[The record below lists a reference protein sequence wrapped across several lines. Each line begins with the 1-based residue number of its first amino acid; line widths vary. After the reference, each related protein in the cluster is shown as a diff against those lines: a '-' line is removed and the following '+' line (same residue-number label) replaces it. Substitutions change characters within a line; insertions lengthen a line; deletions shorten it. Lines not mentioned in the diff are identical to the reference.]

1 MTMATIVLAYF
12 VDFLPKI
19 FGNIPP
25 ISSDSSVGRIGAVL
39 DN

>member
-1 MTMATIVLAYF
+1 MTTATIVLAYF

-19 FGNIPP
+19 IGNMPQIA
-25 ISSDSSVGRIGAVL
+25 SDSSVGRIGVAL

>member
-19 FGNIPP
+19 FGNISP